1 MTNELG
7 SVIINE
13 RLVIDILAMIL
24 AIEDEKDRSFVE
36 RLYVDHAKKMYQLA
50 NSILHNHED
59 AQDAVH
65 NTIEIIINKIDR
77 FKKADDENYLKKLI
91 VVTCRNTALKMYNAK
106 SRKNECESSLTDAED
121 GEIIEL
127 CDVSSDVERLV
138 VSEESCKRM
147 YEAINELELKYRDI
161 ISLRVMGFDNRDI
174 ADILGISVE
183 LVRKRTSRARYMLLA
198 ALGGAIDAKK

>member
-65 NTIEIIINKIDR
+65 NTIEIIINI
-77 FKKADDENYLKKLI
+77 
-91 VVTCRNTALKMYNAK
+91 
-106 SRKNECESSLTDAED
+106 
-121 GEIIEL
+121 
-127 CDVSSDVERLV
+127 
-138 VSEESCKRM
+138 
-147 YEAINELELKYRDI
+147 
-161 ISLRVMGFDNRDI
+161 
-174 ADILGISVE
+174 
-183 LVRKRTSRARYMLLA
+183 
-198 ALGGAIDAKK
+198 